1 MPLYGAPTT
10 KAEALAHL
18 LEVNYGLQLD
28 IGRRGTL
35 LTDLESFLMP
45 DAAPQEPVV
54 EPEPAPEVE
63 AAPTEGEPDAARRN
77 GQFSHQLADG
87 EF

>member
-28 IGRRGTL
+28 IGRRSTL
-35 LTDLESFLMP
+35 LADLEAFIT
-45 DAAPQEPVV
+45 
-54 EPEPAPEVE
+54 PEPAPEVE
-63 AAPTEGEPDAARRN
+63 AAPTEGEPDAA
-77 GQFSHQLADG
+77 
-87 EF
+87 